1 MEPKRLRA
9 LESAGWRVGTAEEF
23 LNLTEA
29 ETAFIEMKL
38 ALADGLRKLRLEKSQ
53 TQAEVAQT
61 IGSSQSRVA
70 KMEAADPS
78 VSMDLLVRGLLR
90 LGADAEFVAALVT
103 KSPAEK
109 SPGLTLDCYCRC
121 PPQAPLP

>member
-1 MEPKRLRA
+1 MDRMRRRT
-9 LESAGWRVGTAEEF
+9 LESAGWRVGTPEEF

-38 ALADGLRKLRLEKSQ
+38 ALANGLRGLRLERSQ
-53 TQAEVAQT
+53 TQAEVAET

-78 VSMDLLVRGLLR
+78 VSLDLLIRGLLR
-90 LGADAEFVAALVT
+90 LGADAEFVATLVA
-103 KSPAEK
+103 KSPAERA
-109 SPGLTLDCYCRC
+109 LV
-121 PPQAPLP
+121 